1 MGGGEGCAGLLGVR
15 AGTGEA
21 LVNVGAAYASKTAS
35 VPAFIV

>member
-1 MGGGEGCAGLLGVR
+1 MGGGEECAGLLGVR
-15 AGTGEA
+15 VGTCEA